1 MIKWLDGVLLIPVQW
16 LCNRVQTLTGLTKF
30 VIEKWMLIVMTLFFA
45 TYATIN
51 SGAINTLLIAILT
64 LFMMYTVRYIE
75 KSEERFLKDGSLE
88 HPITNAPLRLMFF
101 CSHGFLAYISFVP
114 SDYIEIILA
123 LRESTHVAERQTQ
136 AITRTSSEL
145 TVPCSTSNPRF
156 GGGLLLYKWYNAN
169 LWINQKQQQRISSC
183 GQGCWY
189 HFIGRL

>member
-123 LRESTHVAERQTQ
+123 CGYICYILFIYLDACIPRPPSKSKAREWYEKA
-136 AITRTSSEL
+136 L
-145 TVPCSTSNPRF
+145 TWLNDKLKPSPVPVPS
-156 GGGLLLYKWYNAN
+156 
-169 LWINQKQQQRISSC
+169 
-183 GQGCWY
+183 
-189 HFIGRL
+189 